1 MIACDGCGNMFEE
14 FFVTLVQPDYYR
26 CQLCDDD
33 QEEEFRK
40 LYLTKKEVKKM
51 GTSKDILIDE
61 INRKVNVINH
71 IKTWLKGEISD
82 VREQCHEDDVDSR
95 ELGILDG
102 RYECAENLIEQ
113 IKKWEKDYE

>member
-1 MIACDGCGNMFEE
+1 MIACDGCGNMFED

-40 LYLTKKEVKKM
+40 LYLAKKKGKKM
-51 GTSKDILIDE
+51 VRTSGRLIDLVNE
-61 INRKVNVINH
+61 KVNLTNK
-71 IKTWLKGEISD
+71 IKTWLRGEISD
-82 VREQCHEDDVDSR
+82 VHSNPHDDDVDSR

-102 RYECAENLIEQ
+102 RYECAESLLKQIE
-113 IKKWEKDYE
+113 KWENEK